1 MIREFVHEERPGRV
15 VFAAG
20 ARHRLAAETDRAGLR
35 RLLVVSTPE
44 QAALAAEVATP
55 LGRRVAE
62 LYPHAA
68 MHVPVAVAEKAIA
81 RGREI
86 DAGGCLAVGGGS
98 AIGLAKAIAAQTGLP
113 IVALPT
119 TYAGSEMTPIWGLTD
134 AGGKRTGRDPKVRPG
149 IVVYDPELTVTLPVR
164 LSVTSG
170 MNALAHSAEALYAPD
185 RSPITALV
193 AAESVRAIADALP
206 RVHANPQDLE
216 ARAAALY
223 GAWLAGT
230 ALGSTTMSLHHQLC
244 HILGGTF
251 DMPHADTHT
260 AVLPHVLALNLPAA
274 PEARTALR
282 SALGAA
288 DPARYLFH
296 AARRLGAEMSLR
308 ALGLPEH
315 GLDAVI
321 ERALAAPYANPV
333 HVTEP
338 DLRRLLGNALV
349 GAEPA

>member
-1 MIREFVHEERPGRV
+1 MIRGFVHEDRPGRV

-20 ARHRLAAETDRAGLR
+20 ARHRLAAE
-35 RLLVVSTPE
+35 
-44 QAALAAEVATP
+44 VATP
-55 LGRRVAE
+55 LGGRVAE
-62 LYPHAA
+62 LHPHAA
-68 MHVPVAVAEKAIA
+68 MHVPVAVAEQALA
-81 RGREI
+81 RSREI

-119 TYAGSEMTPIWGLTD
+119 TYAGSEMTSIWGLSD

-149 IVVYDPELTVTLPVR
+149 TVVYDPELTVTLPVR
-164 LSVTSG
+164 QSVTSG

-206 RVHANPQDLE
+206 RVHADPRNLE
-216 ARAAALY
+216 ARADALY

-244 HILGGTF
+244 HLLGGLF
-251 DMPHADTHT
+251 DMPHAETHT
-260 AVLPHVLALNLPAA
+260 AVLPHVLALNLPAV

-288 DPARYLFH
+288 DPARYLFCT
-296 AARRLGAEMSLR
+296 ARRLGAEMSLR
-308 ALGLPEH
+308 ALGLPDD
-315 GLDAVI
+315 GLDAVV
-321 ERALAAPYANPV
+321 ERALAALYANPV
-333 HVTEP
+333 HVTEL